1 MKNDVDEERVG
12 PRWLRRTVIP
22 LALIVACP
30 PGAMLIWYTHT
41 QLGGSVGELA
51 SFVGEHGP
59 WGAIAR
65 IWGPVFFGTAKGWAI
80 IGIFAAVQLAL
91 MRLLPGKRFEGPI
104 TPNGN
109 VPVYK
114 ANGVAAFAVTM
125 LGYAGLSWGA
135 GLFKASVIYD
145 NLGGVFGAL
154 NVFSLVFCL
163 GLYLKGRFAPSTT
176 DCGYSGNFIFDY
188 YWGTELYP
196 RVFGWD
202 LKMFTNCRFGMML
215 WPVML
220 VSYAAAQANTATG
233 LTDAM
238 VVSVGLQ
245 LVYIAKFFWWET
257 GYLRSLDI
265 MHDRAGFYIC
275 WGCLVW
281 VPTVYTSASMYLV
294 GTTHTLGLPLAIA
307 ISAVGLVGIFANYF
321 ADAQRQR
328 VRATGGE
335 TTVWGKKPVLI
346 VGHYTTKEGEAKQSL
361 LLASGFWGIARHF
374 HYVPELLGALCWTLP
389 ALFHNA
395 LPWFYFVFLV
405 ILLTDRAFR
414 DDNRCASKYGDDW
427 KAYCE
432 KVPYKII
439 PGIV

>member
-12 PRWLRRTVIP
+12 PRWLRRTVLP
-22 LALIVACP
+22 LALILSCP

-41 QLGGSVGELA
+41 QLGGSVSELV
-51 SFVGEHGP
+51 SFFGEHGP
-59 WGAIAR
+59 WGAIAK
-65 IWGPVFFGTAKGWAI
+65 IWGPVFFGTARGWAI
-80 IGIFAAVQLAL
+80 IGIFAAVQLL
-91 MRLLPGKRFEGPI
+91 FMRILPGKRFEGPI
-104 TPNGN
+104 TPKGN

-114 ANGVAAFAVTM
+114 ANGVAAFTVTM

-135 GLFKASVIYD
+135 GLFKASVIFD

-176 DCGYSGNFIFDY
+176 DSGYSGNFIFDY

-220 VSYAAAQANTATG
+220 VSYAAAQAETATG

-245 LVYIAKFFWWET
+245 LIYIAKFFWWET

-294 GTTHTLGLPLAIA
+294 KTTHTLGYPLAIG
-307 ISAVGLVGIFANYF
+307 IFVVGLVGIFANYF

-328 VRATGGE
+328 VRATNGE
-335 TTVWGKKPVLI
+335 TKVWGKKPVLI
-346 VGHYTTKEGEAKQSL
+346 VGHYTTKEGEAKESL

-414 DDNRCASKYGDDW
+414 DDNRCATKYGDDW

-439 PGIV
+439 PGVI